1 MQQVA
6 DLPLTKPDAAA
17 PNRPFYGRAKNCT
30 VITGAFQPGLLDDLG
45 YRPDAAELNALSMA
59 RPRLALSDCLGQ
71 ALAFPQHLLKF
82 LCGHRAAEEITLHL
96 VASVL
101 LQVGYLLFGF
111 DAFCDDSES

>member
-1 MQQVA
+1 MKKR
-6 DLPLTKPDAAA
+6 LAAA
-17 PNRPFYGRAKNCT
+17 LLAAPIVFNPASRSAS
-30 VITGAFQPGLLDDLG
+30 FQTRVLDDLG

-59 RPRLALSDCLGQ
+59 RPRLALSDYLGQ

-101 LQVGYLLFGF
+101 LQIGYLLFGL
-111 DAFCDDSES
+111 DAFCDDSKS